1 MSSRDE
7 NATDDS
13 AAAAA
18 AAVQTEGMQDGD
30 ESGSGEDGED
40 DDDEVL
46 EPKVLPQRTTRG
58 TRVTSMSGEG
68 DDDFWQQEFFAEEAE
83 ADVDYSSSDAE
94 QDDEPDEVDSD
105 FDADEDD
112 DEDDGSEVQAD
123 KEATM
128 KKKGAYVDPKQQA
141 AKRAAAAKKAAA
153 TKARKAAAAVPQKL
167 GTGEPPSIEYDDD
180 GFPTGTVTLGTG
192 PYAGQGVAAPAAD
205 DSSAS
210 SKKRSSLPMSVQLA
224 MLPGRKSVRKATV
237 DSTLQTAKKEAAD
250 SSRRAKLAAQAKP
263 KVVYRLKTQEEQ
275 LADCAATERENIASL
290 EYLQRVE
297 EEKKKELAPKPKPIG
312 PRVRLESKR
321 VPGTDRAEVRLTFT
335 NGQLPEIFSSPAL
348 DPAVAAAAAAA
359 SPSSSPASSAAATG
373 SAKGLPCVVT
383 GLPARYL
390 DPRTQLPYA
399 NAAAFAALR
408 AKSPV
413 QVAQLQAALAQR
425 MGTVASGAGT
435 GSRRA
440 LAPAPPSAAAAAA
453 GVGASEAVQGAIP
466 SAAPATAAAAAAGVV
481 PASAKKRK
489 IDEVKSSPPPA
500 AGGAPVASA
509 AATPLPT
516 IGDAGAEGPNTPAKK
531 KARVSKAPAKK
542 K

>member
-40 DDDEVL
+40 DDDEEEEVL

-359 SPSSSPASSAAATG
+359 SPSSSPAS
-373 SAKGLPCVVT
+373 P
-383 GLPARYL
+383 
-390 DPRTQLPYA
+390 
-399 NAAAFAALR
+399 
-408 AKSPV
+408 
-413 QVAQLQAALAQR
+413 
-425 MGTVASGAGT
+425 
-435 GSRRA
+435 
-440 LAPAPPSAAAAAA
+440 AAAAAP
-453 GVGASEAVQGAIP
+453 GAEDD
-466 SAAPATAAAAAAGVV
+466 APAGLSPGAADSADELERVADDEESEGEDLLDEDVFRQDYEDVPELDQYEAEGLAGEEEEHEEID
-481 PASAKKRK
+481 PRARERAERAMAKR
-489 IDEVKSSPPPA
+489 ERENQRRTGRF
-500 AGGAPVASA
+500 GGALDSPVDDEPVRTRARS
-509 AATPLPT
+509 
-516 IGDAGAEGPNTPAKK
+516 PA
-531 KARVSKAPAKK
+531 
-542 K
+542 